1 MGEKAPRSLY
11 SWFPYP
17 YRLISLC
24 GTTASLNTVEFFFN
38 IIGFCS
44 CCHVPSSGVSVVF
57 GWSSWRVCL
66 CLSLFARGRG
76 RVVLRRKD
84 AGRKKSAE
92 CKETPRGCLWSDETN
107 DIVTTRNADIWVSSD
122 WIPILGVTIRIQNQ
136 LSIQTI
142 LNWNNEIVRSVLII
156 WQIMQ
161 SKRSKVCETWFFFSF
176 WVSWSPFLLESY
188 INRLLD
194 PRARSLTPGAKDE
207 SPLRPGRQAGRPK
220 WFFLHS
226 SDSESRSPLPS

>member
-76 RVVLRRKD
+76 RGCVVLRRKD

-161 SKRSKVCETWFFFSF
+161 SKRSTVCEIDFFFLLSF
-176 WVSWSPFLLESY
+176 MESVSIRKLYQPITGPTTSL
-188 INRLLD
+188 ID
-194 PRARSLTPGAKDE
+194 PRRQRRVTSQARKTS
-207 SPLRPGRQAGRPK
+207 RQT
-220 WFFLHS
+220 
-226 SDSESRSPLPS
+226 EVVLPT